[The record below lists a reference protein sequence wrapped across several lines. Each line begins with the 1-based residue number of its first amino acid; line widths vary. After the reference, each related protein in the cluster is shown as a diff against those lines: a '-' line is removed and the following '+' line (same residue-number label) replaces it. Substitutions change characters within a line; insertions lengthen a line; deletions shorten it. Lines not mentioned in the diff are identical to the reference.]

1 MVLIIF
7 TVLLS
12 SIFTVMLIGDS
23 NPPLAKKV
31 ALGSSFLTLWL
42 SLIMWITYNAES
54 LFHSN
59 LIAKWLTNIPFFTNW
74 GHLYFGVDQL
84 SLPFILLTGLLTP
97 ICIIISWNSVSY
109 MVKEFLI
116 FLLIIHLL
124 LIGVFT
130 SLNILIF
137 YVMFEGI
144 LIPMF
149 LVIGIWGSR
158 KEKERAAFYFFFFT
172 LAGSLFMLLGIFAIY
187 KYTGTLDYT
196 LLSLQQIPPKLQF
209 WVFVGFFL
217 SLAVKVPKVPFH
229 IWLPQAHVEAP
240 VAGSVLLA
248 GVLLKLGG
256 YGFLRF
262 SWTLFPLASQYFSPI
277 VILLGSVA
285 VIYASLS
292 TCRQTDAK
300 KLVAYSSVAH
310 MGLVTIAIFSK
321 TSEGLVA
328 AIILMLAH
336 GLISSGLFITVTNLY
351 DRFHTRIIRYYKGV
365 VYTMPVYSVLF
376 FFLILAN
383 IAFPISMNFVGEFMS
398 ILSAS
403 QFSLLA
409 ILCPLIG
416 MVLSASYSLLFYNK
430 ISFGYPSSYLQ
441 FARDITRRELWSP
454 LILISLAIVL
464 GLTPTSLDTTLSFP
478 YTY

>member
-1 MVLIIF
+1 MILAICLVLIISI
-7 TVLLS
+7 LLITLTGS
-12 SIFTVMLIGDS
+12 S
-23 NPPLAKKV
+23 NPLTAKKV
-31 ALGSSFLTLWL
+31 ALASSFLVLWL
-42 SLIMWITYNAES
+42 SLVLWMDHNTQL
-54 LFHSN
+54 LFHSS
-59 LIAKWLTNIPFFTNW
+59 IMAKWFSSMPLSSNW
-74 GHLYFGVDQL
+74 GYLYFGVDQL
-84 SLPFILLTGLLTP
+84 SLPFILLTALLTP
-97 ICIIISWNSVSY
+97 ICIIISWNSIIYLVR
-109 MVKEFLI
+109 EFLI
-116 FLLIIHLL
+116 FLLAIHLL

-130 SLNILIF
+130 SLNILLF
-137 YVMFEGI
+137 YIMFEGI

-149 LVIGIWGSR
+149 LMIGIWGSR

-187 KYTGTLDYT
+187 KNTGTLDYS
-196 LLSLQQIPPKLQF
+196 LLSVQTIPSKLQF
-209 WVFVGFFL
+209 WVFIGFFL
-217 SLAVKVPKVPFH
+217 SLAVKIPKIPFH

-321 TSEGLVA
+321 TSEGLMA

-336 GLISSGLFITVTNLY
+336 GFISSGLFITVTNLY
-351 DRFHTRIIRYYKGV
+351 DRFHTRIIRYYKGI
-365 VYTMPVYSVLF
+365 VYTMPIYSTLF
-376 FFLILAN
+376 FLLILAN

-409 ILCPLIG
+409 ILCPLAG
-416 MVLSASYSLLFYNK
+416 MILSAGYSLLFYNK
-430 ISFGYPSSYLQ
+430 ISFGYPSLFLQ
-441 FARDITRRELWSP
+441 YARDINRRELWP
-454 LILISLAIVL
+454 PVILILLAIIL
-464 GLTPTSLDTTLSFP
+464 GLVPTSLDITLCFP

>member
-1 MVLIIF
+1 MILLISTVLITSIF
-7 TVLLS
+7 LVMLVGNSNPLLS
-12 SIFTVMLIGDS
+12 
-23 NPPLAKKV
+23 KKI
-31 ALGSSFLTLWL
+31 ALGSSFLVLWL
-42 SLIMWITYNAES
+42 SIVLWTSHNTES
-54 LFHSN
+54 LFYSN
-59 LIAKWLTNIPFFTNW
+59 IITGWLASVPLSTDW
-74 GHLYFGVDQL
+74 GSLYFGVDHL
-84 SLPFILLTGLLTP
+84 SLPFILLTAILTP
-97 ICIIISWNSVSY
+97 ICIIISWNSITY
-109 MVKEFLI
+109 LVKEFLV
-116 FLLIIHLL
+116 FLLAIHLL

-130 SLNILIF
+130 SLNILLF
-137 YVMFEGI
+137 YIMFEGI

-149 LVIGIWGSR
+149 LMIGIWGSR

-172 LAGSLFMLLGIFAIY
+172 LAGSLFMLLGIFTIY
-187 KYTGTLDYT
+187 KHTGTLDYT
-196 LLSLQQIPPKLQF
+196 ILSLQTLPSELQF
-209 WVFVGFFL
+209 WVFIGFFL
-217 SLAVKVPKVPFH
+217 SLAVKIPKIPFH

-262 SWTLFPLASQYFSPI
+262 SWTLFPVASQYFSPVI
-277 VILLGSVA
+277 ILLGSIA

-310 MGLVTIAIFSK
+310 MGLVTIAIFSR

-336 GLISSGLFITVTNLY
+336 GFVSSGLFITVTNLY

-365 VYTMPVYSVLF
+365 VYTMPIYSTLF
-376 FFLILAN
+376 FLLILAN

-398 ILSAS
+398 ILSAL

-409 ILCPLIG
+409 ILCPLAG
-416 MVLSASYSLLFYNK
+416 MVLSAAYSLLFYNK
-430 ISFGYPSSYLQ
+430 VSFGYPSSFLQ
-441 FARDITRRELWSP
+441 FARDVNRRELWPP
-454 LILISLAIVL
+454 LLLIVL
-464 GLTPTSLDTTLSFP
+464 TITLGVMPTCLDLTLCLP
-478 YTY
+478 YIY

>member
-1 MVLIIF
+1 MILAICTILIASIILIVL
-7 TVLLS
+7 V
-12 SIFTVMLIGDS
+12 GHS
-23 NPPLAKKV
+23 NPLMAKKI
-31 ALGSSFLTLWL
+31 ALGSSFLVFWL
-42 SLIMWITYNAES
+42 SLALWVTFNTES
-54 LFHSN
+54 LFHSTVVTE
-59 LIAKWLTNIPFFTNW
+59 WLRIIPLYTNW
-74 GHLYFGVDQL
+74 GQLYFGVDQL

-97 ICIIISWNSVSY
+97 VCIIISWKSITY
-109 MVKEFLI
+109 LIKEFLA

-137 YVMFEGI
+137 YIMFEGI

-149 LVIGIWGSR
+149 LMIGIWGSR

-172 LAGSLFMLLGIFAIY
+172 LVGSLFMLLGIFTIY
-187 KYTGTLDYT
+187 KYAGTLDYT
-196 LLSLQQIPPKLQF
+196 LLSLQYIPPKLQF
-209 WVFVGFFL
+209 WVFAGFFL
-217 SLAVKVPKVPFH
+217 SLAVKVPKIPFH

-262 SWTLFPLASQYFSPI
+262 SWTLFPLASQYFSPAI
-277 VILLGSVA
+277 ILLGSIA

-321 TSEGLVA
+321 TSEGLAA

-351 DRFHTRIIRYYKGV
+351 DRFHTRIIRYYKGII
-365 VYTMPVYSVLF
+365 YTMPVYSTLF
-376 FFLILAN
+376 FLLILAN
-383 IAFPISMNFVGEFMS
+383 IAFPVSMNFIGEFMS

-409 ILCPLIG
+409 ILGPLAG

-441 FARDITRRELWSP
+441 FVRDINRRELWSL
-454 LILISLAIVL
+454 LILISLAIIL
-464 GLTPTSLDTTLSFP
+464 GLTPTSLDVTLSLP
-478 YTY
+478 YAY